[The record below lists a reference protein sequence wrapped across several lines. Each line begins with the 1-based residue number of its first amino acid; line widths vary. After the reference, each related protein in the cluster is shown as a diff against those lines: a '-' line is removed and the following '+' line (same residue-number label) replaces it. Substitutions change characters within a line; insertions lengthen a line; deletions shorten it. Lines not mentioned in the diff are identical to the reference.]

1 MVNITA
7 SFMTFLAIASF
18 TAAAPTSLE
27 PQSDVPTHI
36 FEKRA
41 VSCRDDNF
49 NVWKRGNTADAA
61 RCITELAALGGQ
73 ACQGS
78 VSGTVFK
85 KCGNTIIHGQN
96 VCAPSEGNL
105 ATATWYVFLVL
116 RWTFVIMIADI
127 PYSQE
132 AARGAGLIM
141 DKCSRGDGTVMG
153 ENHAWASRC
162 LLIHIL
168 AE

>member
-1 MVNITA
+1 
-7 SFMTFLAIASF
+7 
-18 TAAAPTSLE
+18 
-27 PQSDVPTHI
+27 
-36 FEKRA
+36 
-41 VSCRDDNF
+41 
-49 NVWKRGNTADAA
+49 
-61 RCITELAALGGQ
+61 
-73 ACQGS
+73 
-78 VSGTVFK
+78 
-85 KCGNTIIHGQN
+85 
-96 VCAPSEGNL
+96 
-105 ATATWYVFLVL
+105 
-116 RWTFVIMIADI
+116 VIMIADI

>member
-7 SFMTFLAIASF
+7 SFMTLL
-18 TAAAPTSLE
+18 AAASLAVAAPASLE
-27 PQSDVPTHI
+27 PQSNVPAHI

-41 VSCRDDNF
+41 VSCRDDNYDI
-49 NVWKRGNTADAA
+49 WKRGNTADAA

-78 VSGTVFK
+78 VSGIVFK

-105 ATATWYVFLVL
+105 ATATC
-116 RWTFVIMIADI
+116 
-127 PYSQE
+127 QE

-141 DKCSRGDGTVMG
+141 DQCSRGDGTVMG

-168 AE
+168 GE

>member
-7 SFMTFLAIASF
+7 SLMTLLAVASL
-18 TAAAPTSLE
+18 TAAAPAPFET
-27 PQSDVPTHI
+27 QSEVSTNI
-36 FEKRA
+36 LEKRA
-41 VSCRDDNF
+41 VSCRDDGPSG
-49 NVWKRGNTADAA
+49 WKRGSSADAA
-61 RCITELAALGGQ
+61 RCITELAALGNQ
-73 ACQGS
+73 ACTAGI
-78 VSGTVFK
+78 SGTLFK

-96 VCAPSEGNL
+96 VCAPSEG
-105 ATATWYVFLVL
+105 ATATA
-116 RWTFVIMIADI
+116 TC
-127 PYSQE
+127 QE

-141 DKCSRGDGTVMG
+141 DQCSRGDGTVMG

>member
-7 SFMTFLAIASF
+7 SFMTLLAIASF

-61 RCITELAALGGQ
+61 RCITQLAALGGQ

-78 VSGTVFK
+78 ISGTVFK

-105 ATATWYVFLVL
+105 ATATC
-116 RWTFVIMIADI
+116 
-127 PYSQE
+127 QE